1 MFTIGARRLR
11 CLEKAMNQKDPTPE
25 QRERHLARV
34 RRYYSREKAEKD
46 AARKKEVRKARRD
59 VTKLRREGER

>member
-1 MFTIGARRLR
+1 
-11 CLEKAMNQKDPTPE
+11 MNQKDPTPE